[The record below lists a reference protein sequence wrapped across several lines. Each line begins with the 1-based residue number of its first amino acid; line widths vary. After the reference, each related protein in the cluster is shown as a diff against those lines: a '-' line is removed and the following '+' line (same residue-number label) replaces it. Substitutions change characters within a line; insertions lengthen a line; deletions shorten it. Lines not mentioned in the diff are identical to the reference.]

1 MPNPSDLTDSERQVL
16 GNIVAGGTVRAIL
29 EKFAAY
35 RYAEMTVAC
44 SSAMASVPRQTEAAA
59 DYAAKAEVYKIL
71 LQDLERFSNQ

>member
-1 MPNPSDLTDSERQVL
+1 
-16 GNIVAGGTVRAIL
+16 
-29 EKFAAY
+29 
-35 RYAEMTVAC
+35 MTVAC